1 MNPRDREGNRAQQTA
16 WWERRAQAVT
26 VILVFVLVVFLVQL
40 WLLGIAVEEWMAER
54 HGLALPTFLASGF
67 CFLLNLA
74 FLRYLRDLDRDKGT

>member
-1 MNPRDREGNRAQQTA
+1 MSTRGREGRQEQQRA

-40 WLLGIAVEEWMAER
+40 WILGVAVEEWMAER
-54 HGLALPTFLASGF
+54 RGLALPTFLASGF

-74 FLRYLRDLDRDKGT
+74 LLRYLNDLDRDKGT